1 MHSDIIISLNKG
13 TESTVRWVTA
23 TVNKINTEDPKPPR
37 ACAFLSMLKRAFSVV
52 MMSRPADL
60 PALL

>member
-23 TVNKINTEDPKPPR
+23 TVNKINTEDPK
-37 ACAFLSMLKRAFSVV
+37 L
-52 MMSRPADL
+52 DG
-60 PALL
+60 